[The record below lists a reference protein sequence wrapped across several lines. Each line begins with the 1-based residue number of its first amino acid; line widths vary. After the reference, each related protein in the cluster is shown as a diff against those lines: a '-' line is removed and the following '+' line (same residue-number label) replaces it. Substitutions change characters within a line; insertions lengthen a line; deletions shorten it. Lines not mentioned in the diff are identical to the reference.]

1 MAGLPLP
8 GGDTSA
14 RDALAAQLR
23 AQYNTGQGGTGS
35 WDDAGFDRAAELA
48 DMLLANGIT
57 SLGDLSFVDTP
68 YETAGQD
75 AIYGEGERDA
85 VAASTGI
92 NRKLKI
98 GDQEVGFLGDYNN
111 DGSFG
116 SNQADY
122 LKGFH
127 GEGDPAQENLLG
139 WSARGDGNTSYR
151 VITDPTTGKLVIAPG
166 WNSSSDAAN
175 VRNAAIA
182 AAAMYAGGYGLSA
195 MGGTVA
201 AEGAL
206 AASSPEAFGLATQ
219 TGLGAGGTYSGGLAG
234 YGLTDAAATSAAAG
248 SASGGGEILG
258 SWGEWGFDAGELG
271 NMIGGGGAA
280 AGGAKSMGWMD
291 VVQAGIGVGGLVKD
305 YLAVDA
311 ATDAASD
318 ANETT
323 KEISQR
329 QLDAT
334 DAQYQNYLKNF
345 QPLLLDSLKTSTDN
359 AKTTQEQSNKL
370 FGLTYDDAERYSKRW
385 QDVQVPLEDEIIGN
399 ARMLGTKEEQ
409 DRITGLAMAD
419 TRQAYAAMQEQS
431 NRDSARRGVNPN
443 SGAAAALAQQAYLS
457 EALALSG
464 NANSARFAA
473 QDRYRAGLTDAAAL
487 GRGLPGFSSSAAN
500 SATGAGSLGVSGGSA
515 GTGNITSAVNAN
527 TNALNGFTTGW
538 NGAANSAS
546 GGINGVLG
554 AGQLSNNS
562 ALSTLAGYGWSN
574 WAKPRGT

>member
-1 MAGLPLP
+1 MAGLPEQDPFSAIRRLNFDSVTSTWSEP
-8 GGDTSA
+8 EVAGGEPQTNRVWDLSGE
-14 RDALAAQLR
+14 
-23 AQYNTGQGGTGS
+23 TG
-35 WDDAGFDRAAELA
+35 WDDFQAAGLQSKYNQVLD
-48 DMLLANGIT
+48 NGDGT
-57 SLGDLSFVDTP
+57 FSVLFQNPTEGKNHKYDT
-68 YETAGQD
+68 
-75 AIYGEGERDA
+75 
-85 VAASTGI
+85 
-92 NRKLKI
+92 L
-98 GDQEVGFLGDYNN
+98 VGTYAL
-111 DGSFG
+111 
-116 SNQADY
+116 
-122 LKGFH
+122 
-127 GEGDPAQENLLG
+127 DPATGEYVMQGEPQE
-139 WSARGDGNTSYR
+139 RRETSGLHSFQDFVEKGGLTMAAVMGGGYALSGMGAGAGA
-151 VITDPTTGKLVIAPG
+151 IGAETLTAEQAAMM
-166 WNSSSDAAN
+166 AAN
-175 VRNAAIA
+175 VPVGNAGGLAAWEA
-182 AAAMYAGGYGLSA
+182 AA
-195 MGGTVA
+195 
-201 AEGAL
+201 GA
-206 AASSPEAFGLATQ
+206 
-219 TGLGAGGTYSGGLAG
+219 AGGTA
-234 YGLTDAAATSAAAG
+234 
-248 SASGGGEILG
+248 ASGGSGVLG

-271 NMIGGGGAA
+271 NMISGGGAA

-311 ATDAASD
+311 ASDAAND
-318 ANETT
+318 ANTT
-323 KEISQR
+323 AKEISQR
-329 QLDAT
+329 QLDMT

-443 SGAAAALAQQAYLS
+443 SGAAAALARQAYLS

-500 SATGAGSLGVSGGSA
+500 SATGAGGLGVSGGSA
-515 GTGNITSAVNAN
+515 ATGNITSAVNAN
-527 TNALNGFTTGW
+527 SNALNGFTTGW

-546 GGINGVLG
+546 GGINGVLS

-574 WAKPRGT
+574 WAQPKKGS